1 MVIVIAASSSKF
13 TSKNAGG
20 SLCTSIATMSN
31 RKSISFPNVFY
42 LIVKEVFVYS
52 CHWYVTLYNAR
63 VKKQGKLCFSKEAI
77 SCALMWS
84 YGQLNKGKEFFLN
97 ALWMRASAISKNFF
111 IALSVHTVF
120 MTKHPGCVKIL
131 AHHFYQGKDFLH
143 LNQATSLFFEF
154 FLIGNL
160 LFMVIAVISKV
171 LALKSSTS

>member
-63 VKKQGKLCFSKEAI
+63 VKNKEN
-77 SCALMWS
+77 
-84 YGQLNKGKEFFLN
+84 Y
-97 ALWMRASAISKNFF
+97 
-111 IALSVHTVF
+111 
-120 MTKHPGCVKIL
+120 
-131 AHHFYQGKDFLH
+131 
-143 LNQATSLFFEF
+143 
-154 FLIGNL
+154 
-160 LFMVIAVISKV
+160 V
-171 LALKSSTS
+171 LAKKPYLVL